1 MNGTR
6 KPKKSETLEVR
17 LPHRVKHSLME
28 KAHAEGR
35 SASEVVRDCIDSYL
49 AGQPK
54 ESRSMLIS
62 LWKPAAVLG
71 AGSLAFLW
79 AAAVPVPSQAK
90 PNLKAVFET
99 LDRDHDG
106 KITIDEFMRN
116 ASDPAVEKM
125 HHAHMTGAD
134 KAYFGPMHAQMMK
147 TAHSKTSD
155 QGLRAHFA
163 QLDANSDGAVSLAEF
178 RGFHDKMMASHPKH

>member
-17 LPHRVKHSLME
+17 LPHRVKRSLMD

-54 ESRSMLIS
+54 ESRSMLMTI
-62 LWKPAAVLG
+62 WKPAAVIG
-71 AGSLAFLW
+71 GGCLAVLW

-99 LDRDHDG
+99 LDRDRDG
-106 KITIDEFMRN
+106 KITMDEFMRN

-134 KAYFGPMHAQMMK
+134 KATSARCTPKWRRWRIRSRRTKVFGRTSRSSTRTPMEPS
-147 TAHSKTSD
+147 HS
-155 QGLRAHFA
+155 G
-163 QLDANSDGAVSLAEF
+163 NSGTF
-178 RGFHDKMMASHPKH
+178 TTR